1 VARVLKRFTTLLR
14 ERYIVEFPR
23 PFKSEG
29 GEHSLVVTIDK
40 SDAFIRSA
48 GITVPIADPA
58 VLADPMT
65 VPSDPSRTPE
75 YGKRRI
81 LTAPQ

>member
-1 VARVLKRFTTLLR
+1 
-14 ERYIVEFPR
+14 
-23 PFKSEG
+23 
-29 GEHSLVVTIDK
+29 VTIDK
-40 SDAFIRSA
+40 SDAFIRSS

-75 YGKRRI
+75 YGSRRI